1 MKISTKWK
9 NIIAWV
15 SSFVGTIAFILVG
28 GYIWQKGTEE
38 EKNNLKNVFIVHLV
52 FIAVGALI
60 TLVDT
65 LAFSIFGASYSS
77 GFYNFWRIFKALVVV
92 ASLIT
97 HLVFVIIELT
107 KKEFSAN
114 SNETKTQTL
123 ESKQTKVKTTK
134 VSENTDTEKSEN

>member
-38 EKNNLKNVFIVHLV
+38 EKKNLKNVFIVHLV
-52 FIAVGALI
+52 FIAIGALI

-77 GFYNFWRIFKALVVV
+77 GFYSFWRIFKALVVV

-107 KKEFSAN
+107 KSN
-114 SNETKTQTL
+114 PNTNETKTQTL
-123 ESKQTKVKTTK
+123 ESKQTKAKTTK